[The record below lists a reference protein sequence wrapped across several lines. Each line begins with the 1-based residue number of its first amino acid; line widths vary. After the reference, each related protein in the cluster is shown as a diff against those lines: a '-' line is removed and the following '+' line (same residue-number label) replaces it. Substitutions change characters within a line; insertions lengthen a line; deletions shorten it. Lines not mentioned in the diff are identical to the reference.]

1 MKWSDED
8 FCARVKARAKRLG
21 LTLEEVMTRA
31 GLTEDPL
38 RRKPAVGRNISSIFQ
53 IAEALDDVNPAVLMG
68 LELPAP
74 VERSAHIVAQHIVA
88 NFQLLQA
95 DGLSRLDIE
104 KITAAVI
111 AALREYDPPKT
122 RRAKAT
128 KAETTG

>member
-1 MKWSDED
+1 
-8 FCARVKARAKRLG
+8 
-21 LTLEEVMTRA
+21 MTRA
-31 GLTEDPL
+31 RLTEDLL

-68 LELPAP
+68 LELPA
-74 VERSAHIVAQHIVA
+74 VEHSAHIVAQHIVA
-88 NFQLLQA
+88 NFQLPQA

>member
-1 MKWSDED
+1 
-8 FCARVKARAKRLG
+8 
-21 LTLEEVMTRA
+21 MTRA
-31 GLTEDPL
+31 GLTEDLL

-88 NFQLLQA
+88 NFNLLQ
-95 DGLSRLDIE
+95 DGRGLSTLDVE